1 MDLLKKEPIDNPKAL
16 EYIEVLDRKSQR
28 LKKLTEDLVEASKAS
43 TGQPYRSP
51 GTSGPDPA
59 GPAGPG
65 RIEDRLEAKGLAVV
79 TAFPEEEVWVE
90 ADGRHLW
97 RVIDNLLS
105 NCAKY
110 ALEGTRIYL
119 EVRRAGASAVLSIKN
134 ISRDP
139 LNVPPETLMERFVR
153 GDESRTTE
161 GSGLGLSIA
170 QSLTELQRGRFALEI
185 DGDLFNAGHH
195 PAPGGPA
202 SGRRKGFERSN
213 LRSRGD
219 VSAPRY
225 VKKRRQNGN
234 PPAQKMRGRVFCRLF
249 SRNGQLSKRLDG
261 WGQAGYTDFD
271 ERRRNREGRAAYRPV
286 LAADPGGSLC
296 PGQHA
301 RGSRRWYSA

>member
-1 MDLLKKEPIDNPKAL
+1 M
-16 EYIEVLDRKSQR
+16 
-28 LKKLTEDLVEASKAS
+28 
-43 TGQPYRSP
+43 
-51 GTSGPDPA
+51 
-59 GPAGPG
+59 
-65 RIEDRLEAKGLAVV
+65 
-79 TAFPEEEVWVE
+79 E

-185 DGDLFNAGHH
+185 DGDLFKAAITL
-195 PAPGGPA
+195 PLADRPPVGGRDLN
-202 SGRRKGFERSN
+202 GRN

-219 VSAPRY
+219 VSAPRH
-225 VKKRRQNGN
+225 VKKSGVKTGTRPRRNCAGGFFAACS
-234 PPAQKMRGRVFCRLF
+234 PETASCP
-249 SRNGQLSKRLDG
+249 KRLDG

-301 RGSRRWYSA
+301 RGSGAGTAPEHGGRRLHLHRLSGGSGPPPSAWGTSSGFLPTARGCPARPPGACTPCASGCTSWRKNWRMPASSGCPTRKLSI